1 MLKVFMTIVALWAAL
16 LPGTVTAANDC
27 PPGKAAA
34 CNTALSIAN
43 GLLPLWG
50 DQWRGLTF
58 VGAAPQGARLRW
70 TYQSPE
76 LMDELTLRK
85 PVNNG
90 PSPIQAEVAKL
101 EEASFKLC
109 EIPAVQGLSQEGGSF
124 SLMLITLDGFIPVT
138 VFRAS
143 CEHSPLVR
151 VDSSAQLS
159 QWGCG

>member
-1 MLKVFMTIVALWAAL
+1 
-16 LPGTVTAANDC
+16 
-27 PPGKAAA
+27 
-34 CNTALSIAN
+34 
-43 GLLPLWG
+43 
-50 DQWRGLTF
+50 
-58 VGAAPQGARLRW
+58 
-70 TYQSPE
+70 
-76 LMDELTLRK
+76 
-85 PVNNG
+85 NNG